1 VNAVDEDGLSPL
13 HMAAQYGH
21 AATISLLIGI
31 GGLLNLQNKVGR
43 TVLIAAVQYGHAG
56 TAKLLLDRK
65 ADINLADF
73 KVSFSAHASRDA
85 FTKGFRFA
93 FDASCRDALH
103 CALPPSTATPAPST
117 FSSTTYSPRLP
128 NCSRHPPHIRATGRQ
143 R

>member
-31 GGLLNLQNKVGR
+31 GGMLNLQNKVGR

-65 ADINLADF
+65 ADINLSDF
-73 KVSFSAHASRDA
+73 KVS
-85 FTKGFRFA
+85 
-93 FDASCRDALH
+93 C
-103 CALPPSTATPAPST
+103 P
-117 FSSTTYSPRLP
+117 
-128 NCSRHPPHIRATGRQ
+128 CSDL
-143 R
+143 